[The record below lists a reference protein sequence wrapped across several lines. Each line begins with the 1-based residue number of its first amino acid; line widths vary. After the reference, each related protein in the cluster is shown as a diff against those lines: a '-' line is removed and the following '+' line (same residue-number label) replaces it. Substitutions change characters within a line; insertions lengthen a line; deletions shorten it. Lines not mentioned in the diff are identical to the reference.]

1 MNQKSLVVTF
11 IIFFSLYLQA
21 QNKRALVI
29 GLGEYED
36 TSWSAVH
43 GDKDVPIIVEML
55 KYYKYNDVKTLV
67 NKQAT
72 KKQIVSEFQKLAK
85 RCLAGDIVYIH
96 FSGHGQ
102 RMTDIDGDEEDG
114 LDEAWIPYDGYLQ
127 YSNKDRGEKH
137 LVDDEIGLLL
147 TKVYKKTDFLRPVNK
162 KVKTAT
168 IFVVKTRS

>member
-55 KYYKYNDVKTLV
+55 KYYN
-67 NKQAT
+67 
-72 KKQIVSEFQKLAK
+72 I
-85 RCLAGDIVYIH
+85 
-96 FSGHGQ
+96 
-102 RMTDIDGDEEDG
+102 MM
-114 LDEAWIPYDGYLQ
+114 
-127 YSNKDRGEKH
+127 
-137 LVDDEIGLLL
+137 
-147 TKVYKKTDFLRPVNK
+147 
-162 KVKTAT
+162 
-168 IFVVKTRS
+168 

>member
-1 MNQKSLVVTF
+1 MKLK
-11 IIFFSLYLQA
+11 ILIGMFSLFFFLSLQA

-72 KKQIVSEFQKLAK
+72 KKQI
-85 RCLAGDIVYIH
+85 
-96 FSGHGQ
+96 SG
-102 RMTDIDGDEEDG
+102 
-114 LDEAWIPYDGYLQ
+114 
-127 YSNKDRGEKH
+127 S
-137 LVDDEIGLLL
+137 
-147 TKVYKKTDFLRPVNK
+147 
-162 KVKTAT
+162 
-168 IFVVKTRS
+168 

>member
-1 MNQKSLVVTF
+1 MKQKILIGMFSL
-11 IIFFSLYLQA
+11 FFFLYLQA

-72 KKQIVSEFQKLAK
+72 KKQI
-85 RCLAGDIVYIH
+85 
-96 FSGHGQ
+96 SG
-102 RMTDIDGDEEDG
+102 
-114 LDEAWIPYDGYLQ
+114 
-127 YSNKDRGEKH
+127 S
-137 LVDDEIGLLL
+137 
-147 TKVYKKTDFLRPVNK
+147 
-162 KVKTAT
+162 
-168 IFVVKTRS
+168 